1 MDNRFYVYEHIRL
14 DTMKPFYVGKGCG
27 YRAYAKRGRN
37 IYWRRIV
44 DKHGYIVKKI
54 AENLDEDLAFLTEV
68 ERIDQLRRLGIDL
81 TNMTDGGEGVSGLPE
96 ATLIKRG
103 KCISAALNKPDVK
116 AKKIN
121 SLKLAWADPERKAA
135 WSNAVK
141 KSMSTPEYKAKRS
154 AVAKRVNNDPIIKAK
169 LIATRKAIWSSAE
182 KRAKLSE
189 TMRAVLSTPEARQ
202 KKSEAAKLALSSPEA
217 RKKLSLAH
225 LGRVKQ
231 KVCCPHCGK
240 IGGIGSMRRWHFDNC
255 KLKEK

>member
-1 MDNRFYVYEHIRL
+1 MENRFYVYEHIRL

-37 IYWRRIV
+37 VYWRRVV

-68 ERIDQLRRLGIDL
+68 ERIDQLRRIGIEL
-81 TNMTDGGEGVSGLPE
+81 VNMTDGGEGVSGLPE

-103 KCISAALNKPDVK
+103 KYISAALNKPDVK
-116 AKKIN
+116 EKKTN
-121 SLKLAWADPERKAA
+121 SLKMAWADPERKAA
-135 WSNAVK
+135 WSIAIK

-154 AVAKRVNNDPIIKAK
+154 IVAKRVNNDPIVKAK
-169 LIATRKAIWSSAE
+169 IIASRKTIWSITE

-189 TMRAVLSTPEARQ
+189 TMKSVLSTPEARQ
-202 KKSEAAKLALSSPEA
+202 KKSEAAKLALSSLDV
-217 RKKLSLAH
+217 RKKLSLVH
-225 LGRVKQ
+225 LGKSKQ
-231 KVCCPHCGK
+231 KVCCQHCGK
-240 IGGIGSMRRWHFDNC
+240 IGGVGSMRRWHFDNC